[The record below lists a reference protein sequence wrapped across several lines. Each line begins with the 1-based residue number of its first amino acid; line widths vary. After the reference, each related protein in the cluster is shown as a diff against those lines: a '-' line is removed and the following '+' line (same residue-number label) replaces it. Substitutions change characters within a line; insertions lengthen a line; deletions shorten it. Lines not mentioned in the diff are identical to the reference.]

1 MSVRTQYEGL
11 QQMAAVPLLGGAVL
25 FVLALLPVP
34 VAWLLHGVFG
44 WWDVAVLARVV
55 ALVAALWNLGLS
67 LFARTTISLFAIP
80 CWLLFFADRQFAL
93 LRGDWWVM
101 WAVCMPKRPVN
112 RLQAAWVYNTGM
124 SMMWADGKYCA
135 KCLHRYW

>member
-1 MSVRTQYEGL
+1 MSVRTQCEGL
-11 QQMAAVPLLGGAVL
+11 QQMAAVPFMGGVLL

-44 WWDVAVLARVV
+44 WWDAAALARVV

-80 CWLLFFADRQFAL
+80 CWLLFL
-93 LRGDWWVM
+93 LIGSLR
-101 WAVCMPKRPVN
+101 
-112 RLQAAWVYNTGM
+112 
-124 SMMWADGKYCA
+124 YCGVIGA
-135 KCLHRYW
+135 